1 MADLK
6 LGKLPDR
13 TPVKLAITITPD
25 LQAALQSYAAIYAE
39 TYGVE
44 EPVADLVPAMLAAFL
59 ESDRGFARERDARA
73 RYGSGA
79 PRT

>member
-25 LQAALQSYAAIYAE
+25 LQSALQAYAAMYAGA
-39 TYGVE
+39 YGVE
-44 EPVADLVPAMLAAFL
+44 EPVAELVPAMLAAFL
-59 ESDRGFARERDARA
+59 ESDRSFVREREARV
-73 RYGSGA
+73 RGQK
-79 PRT
+79 

>member
-6 LGKLPDR
+6 LSKLPDR

-25 LQAALQSYAAIYAE
+25 LQAALQSYAAIYAQ

-59 ESDRGFARERDARA
+59 ESDRSFVRSREAAAR
-73 RYGSGA
+73 GQK
-79 PRT
+79 

>member
-25 LQAALQSYAAIYAE
+25 LQASLQAYAAVYAQA
-39 TYGVE
+39 YGVE
-44 EPVADLVPAMLAAFL
+44 EPVVDLVPAMLAAFL
-59 ESDRGFARERDARA
+59 DGDRTFAKAREAALR
-73 RYGSGA
+73 G
-79 PRT
+79 PK

>member
-1 MADLK
+1 MGDLK

-25 LQAALQSYAAIYAE
+25 LQAALQDYAAVYAK

-44 EPVADLVPAMLAAFL
+44 EPVAELIPAMLLAFL
-59 ESDRGFARERDARA
+59 ESDRGFLRA
-73 RYGSGA
+73 RGA
-79 PRT
+79 QRSKP

>member
-6 LGKLPDR
+6 LAKLPDR

-59 ESDRGFARERDARA
+59 ESDRSFVRSREAAAR
-73 RYGSGA
+73 GQK
-79 PRT
+79 

>member
-25 LQAALQSYAAIYAE
+25 LQAALQSYAAIYAQ

-59 ESDRGFARERDARA
+59 ESDRGFVRERDARG
-73 RYGSGA
+73 RGQK
-79 PRT
+79 

>member
-25 LQAALQSYAAIYAE
+25 LQAALQAYAAIYAY

-44 EPVADLVPAMLAAFL
+44 EPVADLIPAMLATFL
-59 ESDRGFARERDARA
+59 ESDRNFARA
-73 RYGSGA
+73 REEARKGR
-79 PRT
+79 P

>member
-1 MADLK
+1 MPDLK

-25 LQAALQSYAAIYAE
+25 LQAALEAYASIYAQ

-44 EPVADLVPAMLAAFL
+44 EPVVELVPAMLTAFL
-59 ESDRGFARERDARA
+59 ESDRSFVRA
-73 RYGSGA
+73 RGA
-79 PRT
+79 ALRGQ